1 MYSDGQVLG
10 ASITT
15 GATVAALP
23 LTSGDTI
30 FQTILIATAAIAFTT
45 LVVRIIKLITA
56 KRSLSMHV

>member
-30 FQTILIATAAIAFTT
+30 FQVILIATAAIAFTT
-45 LVVRIIKLITA
+45 LVVRIIKLITT
-56 KRSLSMHV
+56 KRSLSTHI